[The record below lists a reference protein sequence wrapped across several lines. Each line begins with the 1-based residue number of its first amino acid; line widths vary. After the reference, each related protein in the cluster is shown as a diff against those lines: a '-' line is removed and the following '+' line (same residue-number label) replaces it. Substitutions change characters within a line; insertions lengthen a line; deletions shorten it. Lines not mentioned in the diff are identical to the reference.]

1 MNLLHHSPL
10 SHFHSISDKKYL
22 FEYLSSSSGFETT
35 TTTNHSWNLKVR
47 RLDCFIS
54 LVTWLVS
61 GDEQNSVDENIN
73 ITLYVFGIVRHTRY
87 TSWNFVQRLLQFP
100 RTDTQFV
107 CCNAQFFCPHNRKI
121 YRKIW
126 QFWKLFVFFTSLRN
140 SSLAIFHRHKKK
152 EHSKFDDICFIKFQ
166 LLITWQPNHGT
177 KEEWEKGNE

>member
-61 GDEQNSVDENIN
+61 GDEQNSVDENIK

-87 TSWNFVQRLLQFP
+87 TSWNFVQRLLPIRSLSAAMHNF
-100 RTDTQFV
+100 FV
-107 CCNAQFFCPHNRKI
+107 HITEKSIEKYGNFENCLFFSRVCEI
-121 YRKIW
+121 
-126 QFWKLFVFFTSLRN
+126 
-140 SSLAIFHRHKKK
+140 HR
-152 EHSKFDDICFIKFQ
+152 
-166 LLITWQPNHGT
+166 
-177 KEEWEKGNE
+177 

>member
-73 ITLYVFGIVRHTRY
+73 ITLYVFGIVRHTRRGILCNGY
-87 TSWNFVQRLLQFP
+87 YNFHEPIRSLSAAMHNFFVHITEKSIENMAILKTVCFFHESAKFIVSNISQTQKKGTLQI
-100 RTDTQFV
+100 RW
-107 CCNAQFFCPHNRKI
+107 
-121 YRKIW
+121 Y
-126 QFWKLFVFFTSLRN
+126 LFY
-140 SSLAIFHRHKKK
+140 
-152 EHSKFDDICFIKFQ
+152 
-166 LLITWQPNHGT
+166 
-177 KEEWEKGNE
+177 